1 MPNDNDLPGTTVP
14 LDPAIQ
20 EAITAFNEPVNHYQ
34 LVRLAASTVLLQDLI
49 EDVRK
54 ILKNQGGSL

>member
-1 MPNDNDLPGTTVP
+1 MPSDNDLPGSSLP

-20 EAITAFNEPVNHYQ
+20 EAINVFNEPVNHYQ
-34 LVRLAASTVLLQDLI
+34 LVRLATSTVLFQDLI

-54 ILKNQGGSL
+54 ILKNGSP

>member
-1 MPNDNDLPGTTVP
+1 MPNDNDLAGSAIP

-20 EAITAFNEPVNHYQ
+20 EAIATFNEPVNHYQ
-34 LVRLAASTVLLQDLI
+34 LVRLATSTVLFQDLI

-54 ILKNQGGSL
+54 ILKNGSP